1 MSRYFTININS
12 GTSPGPYTIYYNTIG
27 LGNIATIYPSGLPAE
42 NLTLLQLQTGV
53 IVTAP
58 VDIVDLYLYNVSCET
73 NQKFQIPQIA
83 VTYPDICITVQNIT
97 LGINDQYQFTYNNN
111 IVNGKP
117 QYQTYDG
124 YLLNWNLNGYW
135 EFITYPGVVQLQS
148 NDADNIP
155 DSNWGAVGS
164 GAKDYIIT
172 TQQGLCEQIPL
183 PSNLTLT
190 QINPTCIISTNGS
203 INATANG
210 GSGGW
215 TYSLSGL
222 LYNNTTGVFTSLGTG
237 QYTIYAKDSN
247 GQVISQTITLTAQP
261 TINFSV
267 IGTASVNNLPTVGNM
282 RYYLVTVNYDTSQI
296 PVGVTMTF
304 DYKMVYN
311 LIYFEPR
318 FATFDT
324 TQHYITK
331 NGNPITI
338 SNGPTTP
345 YVVGQDIG
353 CEPLTPYYSYS
364 RLDSYISS
372 GVSLINGDVFTI
384 SIIYGIDTKTNG
396 DSILN
401 STNTAICQTAA
412 WVISNSLIENVV
424 LSCECCN
431 YISINPN
438 IPLTIQNYEI

>member
-42 NLTLLQLQTGV
+42 NLTLTQLQTGV

-58 VDIVDLYLYNVSCET
+58 VDIVDLYLYNVLCET

-83 VTYPDICITVQNIT
+83 VTYPDICITVQNVN
-97 LGINDQYQFTYNNN
+97 LGINDQYQFTYSNNT
-111 IVNGKP
+111 INGKP
-117 QYQTYDG
+117 QYQTYNG

-135 EFITYPGVVQLQS
+135 EFVTYPGPVLIQS

-155 DSNWGAVGS
+155 DSNWGAVGPS
-164 GAKDYIIT
+164 AKDYIIT

-183 PSNLTLT
+183 PSRLTLT
-190 QINPTCIISTNGS
+190 KISPICEVSTNGS

-215 TYSLSGL
+215 TYSLNGL

-237 QYTIYAKDSN
+237 QYTIYAKDLN
-247 GQVISQTITLTAQP
+247 GQVISQTITLTAQQP
-261 TINFSV
+261 YTTFTIA
-267 IGTASVNNLPTVGNM
+267 GTSTVTNLPTVGNM
-282 RYYLVTVNYDTSQI
+282 RYYLATVNYDTSQI

-311 LIYFEPR
+311 LYYTEPGL
-318 FATFDT
+318 ATFDT

-331 NGNPITI
+331 NGNPISI

-345 YVVGQDIG
+345 FVMGQRG
-353 CEPLTPYYSYS
+353 PCASPTPYYIYGG
-364 RLDSYISS
+364 LDSYISS
-372 GVSLINGDVFTI
+372 GINLVNGDVFTI
-384 SIIYGIDTKTNG
+384 NIIYGIDTKTNG
-396 DSILN
+396 SVDIN
-401 STNTAICQTAA
+401 STTICVTIGY
-412 WVISNSLIENVV
+412 VYLNSLIENVV
-424 LSCECCN
+424 LSCECCDDVV
-431 YISINPN
+431 INPN
-438 IPLTIQNYEI
+438 IASTSQNYEI